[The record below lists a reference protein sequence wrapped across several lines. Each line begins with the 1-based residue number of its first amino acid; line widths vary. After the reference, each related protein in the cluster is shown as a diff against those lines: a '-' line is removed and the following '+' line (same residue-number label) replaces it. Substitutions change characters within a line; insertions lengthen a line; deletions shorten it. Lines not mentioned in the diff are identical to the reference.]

1 MQSTQ
6 GMNVMN
12 RIGTVYQLCC
22 ILIQQRQMQA
32 VTQSFTNDEMDKVNR
47 HSITCRESVCA
58 FFFSRPSQSFAI
70 VMCFVNSYSHSI
82 LVDFFFFFHSSNLY
96 LLITILHLHHC
107 ITHFQYYEHRII
119 ELLIDH
125 NNLLSSLSLFSV

>member
-58 FFFSRPSQSFAI
+58 FFF
-70 VMCFVNSYSHSI
+70 
-82 LVDFFFFFHSSNLY
+82 
-96 LLITILHLHHC
+96 
-107 ITHFQYYEHRII
+107 
-119 ELLIDH
+119 
-125 NNLLSSLSLFSV
+125 LSSFTKFRNCYVLREFLFT